1 MLIAEGRKA
10 IVCSEEKLYYR
21 GTEEPCVVL
30 WTQEEIWKKRHERV
44 IPKRTRRI
52 WMKMSFM
59 SGMGSDEMGSR
70 LFVEM
75 KMCKKEGSRDRM

>member
-1 MLIAEGRKA
+1 ME
-10 IVCSEEKLYYR
+10 
-21 GTEEPCVVL
+21 
-30 WTQEEIWKKRHERV
+30 KRHERV
-44 IPKRTRRI
+44 IPKRTGRI